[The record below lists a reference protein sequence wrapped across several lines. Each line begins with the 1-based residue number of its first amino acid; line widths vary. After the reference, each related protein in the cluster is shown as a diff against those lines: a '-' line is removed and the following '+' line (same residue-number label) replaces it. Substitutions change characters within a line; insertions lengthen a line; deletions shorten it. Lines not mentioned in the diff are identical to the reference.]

1 MGYTAAFEPAMIF
14 SNARQAHLE
23 MGDVPILDHGAYVM
37 LGNDEIFGNASEKKG
52 HSLIRDYVG
61 WSINASKAMGVKVV
75 ILEEFPLSSLIN
87 DLLIWMKN
95 IVTGA

>member
-1 MGYTAAFEPAMIF
+1 
-14 SNARQAHLE
+14 
-23 MGDVPILDHGAYVM
+23 M
-37 LGNDEIFGNASEKKG
+37 LAKKKG

-75 ILEEFPLSSLIN
+75 NPEEYPLSSLIN

-95 IVTGA
+95 IVTGARHLEL